1 MKKLIAILT
10 LVFTLCTVN
19 LYCPVWAEPA
29 GGQSQSAQKAD
40 LDQPATPGKE
50 EKGEQ
55 PPQGNNKGNQSEG
68 NVDDIYNSSNKDNNT
83 TENKAPG
90 KNNKVPQAPE
100 EKQPSGLG
108 GILPIA
114 AAALSFIAAVCS
126 VICLIKVFAV
136 ANSAKQIIENQ
147 NKNID
152 ILGSNFSKAANQICE
167 SCGKINSNVN
177 KVWEYLLN
185 TAPSAAAFQQ
195 PSQPVEPPRPKTP
208 EEQIDDALT
217 NGVSLEML
225 GMKPVEITYQ
235 GGMYFLQ
242 QTSSKLFYRKDSSD
256 GTISIYPGSKIS
268 DPAWSNRYGEYFDII
283 RLGSSGK
290 IHVISPALFYLNT
303 NSGVT
308 ELSQKGRV
316 EIN

>member
-19 LYCPVWAEPA
+19 LCCPVWAEPA
-29 GGQSQSAQKAD
+29 GGQSQNTENNDSKPQ
-40 LDQPATPGKE
+40 ATQGKE
-50 EKGEQ
+50 QASEQ
-55 PPQGNNKGNQSEG
+55 LPTDNKNGYKPEV
-68 NVDDIYNSSNKDNNT
+68 NVDNKDNDSTKNNNT
-83 TENKAPG
+83 T
-90 KNNKVPQAPE
+90 QAS
-100 EKQPSGLG
+100 EKGQTSGLG

-136 ANSAKQIIENQ
+136 ANSAEQIIENQ

-177 KVWEYLLN
+177 KVWEYLMN
-185 TAPSAAAFQQ
+185 TAPSAAAFQP

-242 QTSSKLFYRKDSSD
+242 QTASKLFYRKDSSGGD
-256 GTISIYPGSKIS
+256 VSIFPGSKIS
-268 DPAWSNRYGEYFDII
+268 DPAWSSRYVDYFDII
-283 RLGSSGK
+283 RLGNSGK

-303 NSGVT
+303 NSGAT
-308 ELSQKGRV
+308 ESHQKGRV